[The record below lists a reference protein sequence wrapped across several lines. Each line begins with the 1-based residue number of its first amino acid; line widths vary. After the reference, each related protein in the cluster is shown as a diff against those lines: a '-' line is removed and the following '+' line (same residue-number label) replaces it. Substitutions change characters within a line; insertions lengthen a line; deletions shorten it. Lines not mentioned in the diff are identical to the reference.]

1 MEAHQ
6 VSLFDL
12 LAGLGLIVLII
23 AGVVIS
29 YIVKPDSNGS
39 RRTK

>member
-1 MEAHQ
+1 MEA

-12 LAGLGLIVLII
+12 LVGLGLIVLII

-29 YIVKPDSNGS
+29 YIVKPDGP
-39 RRTK
+39 